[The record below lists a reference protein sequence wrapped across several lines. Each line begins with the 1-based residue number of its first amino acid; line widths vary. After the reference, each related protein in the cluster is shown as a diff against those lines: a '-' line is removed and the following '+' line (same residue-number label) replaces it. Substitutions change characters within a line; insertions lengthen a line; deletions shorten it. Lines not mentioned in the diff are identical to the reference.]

1 MKLQVKIDDQTLEVE
16 IEDLSSRPIM
26 VNIQGETIEVWPEE
40 TAAIPAVSAPVVAQA
55 QVPAAAAPAP
65 PRVSPSPV
73 VGAANSAS
81 AVLAP
86 LPGTIVGIT
95 VREGQSVKRGEE
107 LLTLEAMKMKNSIR
121 AGRDGKVGTIHVKVG
136 DQVRHNQ
143 ILLEYAD

>member
-16 IEDLSSRPIM
+16 IEDLSSRPIV
-26 VNIQGETIEVWPEE
+26 VNVQGEMIEVWPEE
-40 TAAIPAVSAPVVAQA
+40 TAASTAVSAPAVAQTQA
-55 QVPAAAAPAP
+55 PAAPAP
-65 PRVSPSPV
+65 TRVSPSPV
-73 VGAANSAS
+73 AGAANSAS

>member
-16 IEDLSSRPIM
+16 IEDLSSRPIV
-26 VNIQGETIEVWPEE
+26 VNVQGEMVEVWPEE
-40 TAAIPAVSAPVVAQA
+40 EAAPIPTAAPAAFQSPLPAAPAPVRVSPA
-55 QVPAAAAPAP
+55 PAAAA
-65 PRVSPSPV
+65 
-73 VGAANSAS
+73 NSAN

-95 VREGQSVKRGEE
+95 VREGQAVKRGEE

>member
-16 IEDLSSRPIM
+16 IEDLSSRPIV
-26 VNIQGETIEVWPEE
+26 VNVQGEMIEVWPEE
-40 TAAIPAVSAPVVAQA
+40 TAEPVTAAVVSTQTTP
-55 QVPAAAAPAP
+55 PAAPAP
-65 PRVSPSPV
+65 ARVIPSPV
-73 VGAANSAS
+73 AGAANSAS
-81 AVLAP
+81 AVPAP

>member
-1 MKLQVKIDDQTLEVE
+1 MKLQVKIEDQTLEVE
-16 IEDLSSRPIM
+16 IEDLSSRPIV
-26 VNIQGETIEVWPEE
+26 VNVQGEMVEVWPEE
-40 TAAIPAVSAPVVAQA
+40 TAAPVTAAAVTTPTPAPAASAPVRVSPT
-55 QVPAAAAPAP
+55 PAAAA
-65 PRVSPSPV
+65 
-73 VGAANSAS
+73 ANSAN

-95 VREGQSVKRGEE
+95 VREGQIVKRGEE

-143 ILLEYAD
+143 ILLDYAD

>member
-16 IEDLSSRPIM
+16 IEDLTSRPIM
-26 VNIQGETIEVWPEE
+26 VKVQGEMVEVWPEE
-40 TAAIPAVSAPVVAQA
+40 TASPT
-55 QVPAAAAPAP
+55 AAAAPAATQTP
-65 PRVSPSPV
+65 VPSAPAPVRVSPPAAAA
-73 VGAANSAS
+73 AANSSS

-95 VREGQSVKRGEE
+95 VREGQTIKRGEE

-121 AGRDGKVGTIHVKVG
+121 AGRDGKIGTIHVKVG

>member
-1 MKLQVKIDDQTLEVE
+1 MKLQVKIDDQTFEVE

-26 VNIQGETIEVWPEE
+26 VNVQGEVVEVWPEE
-40 TAAIPAVSAPVVAQA
+40 TASPT
-55 QVPAAAAPAP
+55 AAAAPAATQAP
-65 PRVSPSPV
+65 VPSALAPVRVSPPPAAAA
-73 VGAANSAS
+73 AANSSS

-95 VREGQSVKRGEE
+95 VREGQTIKRGEE

-121 AGRDGKVGTIHVKVG
+121 AGRDGNIGTIHVKVG

>member
-16 IEDLSSRPIM
+16 IEDLSSRPIV
-26 VNIQGETIEVWPEE
+26 VNVQGEMIEVWPEE
-40 TAAIPAVSAPVVAQA
+40 TAAPTAVPAPAVAQT
-55 QVPAAAAPAP
+55 QVPAAPAPA
-65 PRVSPSPV
+65 RVSPSPAA
-73 VGAANSAS
+73 GAANSAS

>member
-16 IEDLSSRPIM
+16 IEDLSSRPIV
-26 VNIQGETIEVWPEE
+26 VNVQGEMVEVWPEE
-40 TAAIPAVSAPVVAQA
+40 TAE
-55 QVPAAAAPAP
+55 PAAAAVVSTQTTPPAAPAP
-65 PRVSPSPV
+65 ARVSPPPAAA
-73 VGAANSAS
+73 AANSAS